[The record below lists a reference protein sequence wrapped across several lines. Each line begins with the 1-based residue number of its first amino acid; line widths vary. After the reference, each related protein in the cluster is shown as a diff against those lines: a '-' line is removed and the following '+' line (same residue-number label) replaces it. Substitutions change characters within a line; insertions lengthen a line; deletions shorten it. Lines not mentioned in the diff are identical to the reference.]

1 MTTEL
6 ETQIAKYQKWRENL
20 RATLEAYQAW
30 MEGHGHGDIQRS
42 LRIYDLVESL
52 KSDRVILAFLGE
64 FSRGKTELIN
74 AIFFSGY
81 KTRLLPSDI
90 GRTTMCPTEI
100 FHDPAEEP
108 YIRLLPIESRKGE
121 ESIGS
126 LKEKPVEWVRIKL
139 EVDSQEEMS
148 KAMSSLADVK
158 IVDVDEADRLGL
170 LNDSEFV
177 TTTVIKQSGGKVEV
191 PCWRHAL
198 INFPHPLLKNGVV
211 ILDTPGLNALGTE
224 PELTLSMI
232 PSAHA
237 VMFLLGLD
245 SGVTKSDLVIW
256 QQYIRDTVTRRIAV
270 LNKVDLAW
278 DELKDQS
285 EIDASIERQ
294 LDETATTLELPRE
307 HVVALSAQKALI
319 ARIRGDAELL
329 AKSGIE
335 RFERMIADEIIP
347 AKQQILRAAVA
358 REIGGMLEASLASV
372 RSQFEASTSELKEMS
387 NLGDKNRGLAKKLL
401 GKFEE
406 DKARYGR
413 HMESF
418 NSSYDTVIKQGQVL
432 LTTMGD
438 DRLEEIVD
446 KNWKI
451 LENSWTTAGL
461 MSSMQALFETF
472 SRQAEKVLAF
482 SAETRGFVENVYT
495 QFHKQYGFKKISPP
509 DLNLE
514 RHILR
519 MHSLQQRTERFCKNP
534 VNVVGREKRFVIRR
548 FHRELVE
555 QATRLFRDVRTD
567 LDRWLKGALTPL
579 AVLLQEHQRLLAH
592 RVESLRKIG
601 GDVNSLHERVR
612 YLEKQ
617 RTLLGKQFGDLSR
630 IRDTLGVEAPA
641 KQEETA
647 RQEETPSAAAA

>member
-30 MEGHGHGDIQRS
+30 LEGHGHADIQLS

-52 KSDRVILAFLGE
+52 KNDRVILAFLGE

-81 KTRLLPSDI
+81 KQRLLPSDI

-100 FHDPAEEP
+100 FYDPSEEP

-126 LKEKPVEWVRIKL
+126 LKDKPVEWVRIKL
-139 EVDSQEEMS
+139 DIDSQEEMA

-158 IVDVDEADRLGL
+158 IVDIDEADRLGL

-177 TTTVIKQSGGKVEV
+177 TTTVIKQNAGKVEI

-198 INFPHPLLKNGVV
+198 INFPHPLLRNGVV

-245 SGVTKSDLVIW
+245 SGVTKSDLAIW
-256 QQYIRDTVTRRIAV
+256 QQYIRDSVSRRIAV

-278 DELKDQS
+278 DELKSQD
-285 EIDASIERQ
+285 EIDASVERQ
-294 LDETATTLELPRE
+294 LQETATTLELPRR
-307 HVVALSAQKALI
+307 HVIALSAQKALI
-319 ARIRGDAELL
+319 ARIRGDDALL

-335 RFERMIADEIIP
+335 AFERMIADEIIP

-358 REIGGMLEASLASV
+358 REIGGMLESSLQSV
-372 RSQFEASTSELKEMS
+372 KSQFEASTNELKDMS
-387 NLGDKNRGLAKKLL
+387 NLGDKNRDLAKNLL
-401 GKFEE
+401 AKFEQ
-406 DKARYGR
+406 DKARYSR

-438 DRLEEIVD
+438 DRLEDIVD
-446 KNWKI
+446 KNSTI

-461 MSSMQALFETF
+461 MRSMQGLFETF

-555 QATRLFRDVRTD
+555 QATRLFREVRID

-579 AVLLQEHQRLLAH
+579 SLLLQEHQRLLTH

-601 GDVNSLHERVR
+601 GDVNSLHERVL
-612 YLEKQ
+612 YLQKQ
-617 RTLLGKQFGDLSR
+617 RTLLGKQFVDLSR
-630 IRDTLGVEAPA
+630 IRDTLGVEVPA
-641 KQEETA
+641 EQQEI
-647 RQEETPSAAAA
+647 PHAAAAA

>member
-6 ETQIAKYQKWRENL
+6 EAQIAKYQQWREEL
-20 RATLEAYQAW
+20 RTTIEAYQAW
-30 MEGHGHGDIQRS
+30 LEGHGHADIQRS

-52 KSDRVILAFLGE
+52 RSDRIVLAFLGE

-81 KTRLLPSDI
+81 QQRLLPSDI

-100 FHDPAEEP
+100 FHDPSEEP
-108 YIRLLPIESRKGE
+108 YVRLLPIESRKGE
-121 ESIGS
+121 DSIGA
-126 LKEKPVEWVRIKL
+126 LKHKPVEWVRIKL
-139 EVDSQEEMS
+139 EVDSQEEMA

-158 IVDVDEADRLGL
+158 TVAVEEADRLGL
-170 LNDSEFV
+170 LDESEFV
-177 TTTVIKQSGGKVEV
+177 TTTVIQKSGGKVEI
-191 PCWRHAL
+191 PCWRHAM
-198 INFPHPLLKNGVV
+198 INFPHPLLKNGLV

-237 VMFLLGLD
+237 VIFLLALD
-245 SGVTKSDLVIW
+245 TGVTKSDLQVW
-256 QQYIRDTVTRRIAV
+256 QQYVRDYVSRRIAV

-278 DELKDQS
+278 DELKGQS
-285 EIDASIERQ
+285 EIDVSIERQ
-294 LDETATTLELPRE
+294 LQETANTLNLPRD
-307 HVVALSAQKALI
+307 HVIALSAQKALI
-319 ARIRGDAELL
+319 ARIRDDAEMLK
-329 AKSGIE
+329 KSGIE
-335 RFERMIADEIIP
+335 TFERMIADEIIP
-347 AKQQILRAAVA
+347 SKQQILRAAVA
-358 REIGGMLEASLASV
+358 REVGGMVESSLQSVISQLEA
-372 RSQFEASTSELKEMS
+372 TIGELKDMS
-387 NLGDKNRGLAKKLL
+387 KLGIKNRDLAKKLL
-401 GKFEE
+401 AKFEQ
-406 DKARYGR
+406 DKAQYAR

-418 NSSYDTVIKQGQVL
+418 KKSYDTVIKQGQVL
-432 LTTMGD
+432 LATMGD
-438 DRLEEIVD
+438 DRLDDIVA
-446 KNWKI
+446 KNMQS
-451 LENSWTTAGL
+451 LEGSWTTAGL
-461 MSSMQALFETF
+461 MGSMQGLFETF

-495 QFHKQYGFKKISPP
+495 QFHQQYGFKKISPP

-519 MHSLQQRTERFCKNP
+519 MHSLQQRTESFCKNP

-555 QATRLFRDVRTD
+555 QAMRLFSDVRGD
-567 LDRWLKGALTPL
+567 LEGWLKGALTPL
-579 AVLLQEHQRLLAH
+579 SLLLQEHQRLLAH

-617 RTLLGKQFGDLSR
+617 RVLLGKQFQDLTK
-630 IRDTLGVEAPA
+630 IRDTLGAEAPV
-641 KQEETA
+641 EEA
-647 RQEETPSAAAA
+647 PSAVAAA